1 MTSLLA
7 LFVLAQATSNPAG
20 WNRAEREAFLSSAR
34 ILQLH
39 SLSMGISNSE
49 RATLEKDG
57 IRHDAH
63 VQHIDVYKLQY
74 QTVMGT
80 ELNFKDT
87 WKFNMAAYQMD
98 CLLGMGMIPATVER
112 HMESKNASVTWW
124 IDDATMTEGQRMQ
137 KKLDP
142 PDVDRWNRQMWVL
155 RVFDQLISNTDR
167 NLGNV
172 VIDKSWNIWL
182 IDHTRAFRAGKNL
195 LDQKNLDRCDRL
207 LLAAI
212 RKLNR
217 TQVTVALSP
226 FVGKMEIDGLMARR
240 DKIVAFFDKK
250 IKQQGEG
257 AVLYDYLATNLR
269 K

>member
-7 LFVLAQATSNPAG
+7 LFVLSQATSNPAG
-20 WNRAEREAFLSSAR
+20 WSQAEREAFLSSAR
-34 ILQLH
+34 IVQFH
-39 SLSMGISNSE
+39 GLSTGITNSE
-49 RATLEKDG
+49 RATLERDG

-87 WKFNMAAYQMD
+87 WKFNLAAYKMD
-98 CLLGMGMIPATVER
+98 RLLGMSMIPATIER
-112 HMESKNASVTWW
+112 HTESKDASVTWW

-137 KKLDP
+137 KKLEP
-142 PDVDRWNRQMWVL
+142 PDVDRWNRQMWIL

-195 LDQKNLDRCDRL
+195 LDQKNLDRCDRSL
-207 LLAAI
+207 LTAI
-212 RKLNR
+212 RKLDR

-250 IKQQGEG
+250 IKQQGEA
-257 AVLYDYLATNLR
+257 AVLYDYLATNQR

>member
-1 MTSLLA
+1 MIAFLA
-7 LFVLAQATSNPAG
+7 FLSIAQTVSDPAG
-20 WNRAEREAFLSSAR
+20 WTRAEREAFLHSAR
-34 ILQLH
+34 IVKFH
-39 SLSMGISNSE
+39 ALSMGITNSE
-49 RATLEKDG
+49 RATLEQDG
-57 IRHDAH
+57 ISHDAH

-87 WKFNMAAYQMD
+87 WKFNMAAYKMD
-98 CLLGMGMIPATVER
+98 RLLEMGMIPATVER
-112 HMESKNASVTWW
+112 HTESKDASVTWW
-124 IDDATMTEGQRMQ
+124 IDDAVMTEGQRMQ
-137 KKLDP
+137 KKLEP
-142 PDVDRWNRQMWVL
+142 PDVDLWNRQMWVL
-155 RVFDQLISNTDR
+155 RVFDQLISNQDR

-195 LDQKNLDRCDRL
+195 LDQKNLDRCDRS

-226 FVGKMEIDGLMARR
+226 YVGKMEIDGLMARR

-250 IKQQGEG
+250 IKQQGED
-257 AVLYDYLATNLR
+257 AVLYDYLATNQR